1 VNSGRNEKIVIT
13 AALMHGLGMSYGAWI
28 HRDGEPSDYLGPQH
42 WIDMARKAES
52 GKLHALF
59 LAETITNAEWGLQTP
74 CGSMDTAIVLSL
86 MAAATSRIG
95 LVGTASTTYN
105 QPYELARR
113 FATLDH
119 LSRGRAGWNVV
130 TTYNSSVAKAFGMP
144 AHPEHDDRYARAA
157 EFIEVAR
164 ELWDTYEEGA
174 LVGDKAK
181 RVFIDPDRVHDIN
194 HHGEFYDVEGRLPFS
209 RSPQGRPVIFEAGS
223 SPVGRDLAA
232 RTADVVFTAQ
242 HTIESAVEFRA
253 DIRARAAEYGRD
265 PDTIKVLPGMVA
277 ILGATEEQAQARKE
291 ALDEAAGVVANLRQ
305 LAGRTGMPIETLEL
319 DKPFP
324 VHLMPPDSEYKGSV
338 GFRRSLVD
346 LAVKEN
352 LTVGDLLK
360 RTSGAV
366 HHQMVGTPA
375 QIVDAMQ
382 ERLDAGAADGF
393 TMMVDELPSGV
404 DDVVD
409 LLVPE
414 LRARGLFHE
423 DYEHETLRANLGIDV
438 PQLAP
443 TS

>member
-1 VNSGRNEKIVIT
+1 VNSGRNENIVIA

-28 HRDGEPSDYLGPQH
+28 HRDGNPSDYLGPQH
-42 WIDMARKAES
+42 WIDMARKAEE

-59 LAETITNAEWGLQTP
+59 LAETITNTEWGLQTP

-86 MAAATSRIG
+86 MAAATQHIG

-119 LSRGRAGWNVV
+119 LSGGRAGWNVV
-130 TTYNSSVAKAFGMP
+130 TTFNASVAKAFGMP
-144 AHPEHDDRYARAA
+144 QHPEHDDRYARAA
-157 EFIEVAR
+157 EFIEVAWK
-164 ELWDTYEEGA
+164 LWDTYAEGA
-174 LVGDKAK
+174 LVGDKAN
-181 RVFIDPDRVHDIN
+181 RVFIDPEQVHDIE
-194 HHGEFYDVEGRLPFS
+194 HHGEFYQVEGRLPFS

-223 SPVGRDLAA
+223 SSVGRDLAA

-242 HTIESAVEFRA
+242 HTIEGAVEFRT
-253 DIRARAAEYGRD
+253 DIRRRAAEYGRD

-277 ILGATEEQAQARKE
+277 ILGATEAQARARKE
-291 ALDEAAGVVANLRQ
+291 ALDEAAGIVANLRQ
-305 LAGRTGMPIETLEL
+305 LSGRTGMPVESLEL

-324 VHLMPPDSEYKGSV
+324 VHLMPPDEEFKGSV

-346 LAVKEN
+346 LAVKDN
-352 LTVGDLLK
+352 LTVRELLEK
-360 RTSGAV
+360 TSGAV

-375 QIVDAMQ
+375 QIADTMQ

-393 TMMVDELPSGV
+393 TMMVDELPSGI
-404 DDVVD
+404 DAIVD

-414 LRARGLFHE
+414 LRSRGLFHD
-423 DYEHETLRANLGIDV
+423 DYEHDTLRANLGIDV
-438 PQLAP
+438 PKPAA
-443 TS
+443 TA

>member
-1 VNSGRNEKIVIT
+1 MNSGRNGNIVIT

-28 HRDGEPSDYLGPQH
+28 HRDGDPADYLGPQH
-42 WIDMARKAES
+42 WIDMARKAEA

-59 LAETITNAEWGLQTP
+59 LAETITNNEWGLQTP

-86 MAAATSRIG
+86 MAAVTNRIG

-130 TTYNSSVAKAFGMP
+130 TTYNNSVAEAFGMTD
-144 AHPEHDDRYARAA
+144 HPEHDDRYARAA
-157 EFIEVAR
+157 EFIDVAR
-164 ELWDTYEEGA
+164 ALWDTYEDGA
-174 LVGDKAK
+174 LVGDKAN
-181 RVFIDPDRVHDIN
+181 RVFIDPERVHDID
-194 HHGEFYDVEGRLPFS
+194 HHGEHYQVQGRLPFS

-223 SPVGRDLAA
+223 SEVGRDMAA

-242 HTIESAVEFRA
+242 HTIEGAVEFRT
-253 DIRARAAEYGRD
+253 DIRRRAADYGRD

-277 ILGATEEQAQARKE
+277 ILGATEDEAWARKE
-291 ALDEAAGVVANLRQ
+291 ALDDAAGIVANLRQ
-305 LAGRTGMPIETLEL
+305 LAGRTGMPIESLEL

-324 VHLMPPDSEYKGSV
+324 VHLMPPDAEYKGSV

-346 LAVKEN
+346 LAVKDN
-352 LTVGDLLK
+352 LTVRELLRK
-360 RTSGAV
+360 TSGAV

-375 QIVDAMQ
+375 QIADAMQ
-382 ERLDAGAADGF
+382 ERLDAGAGDGF
-393 TMMVDELPSGV
+393 TMMVDELPSGI
-404 DDVVD
+404 DNVVD

-414 LRARGLFHE
+414 LRARGLFHD
-423 DYEHETLRANLGIDV
+423 DYEHETLRANLGIAA
-438 PQLAP
+438 PQLASTP
-443 TS
+443 

>member
-1 VNSGRNEKIVIT
+1 VKSGHNNIVIT

-28 HRDGEPSDYLGPQH
+28 HRDGRPSDYLGPQH

-59 LAETITNAEWGLQTP
+59 LAETITNTEWGLQTP

-86 MAAATSRIG
+86 MAAATERIG

-130 TTYNSSVAKAFGMP
+130 TTYNSSVAAAFGMP
-144 AHPEHDDRYARAA
+144 HHPEHDDRYARAA
-157 EFIEVAR
+157 EFIEVAK
-164 ELWDTYEEGA
+164 ELWDTYQDGA
-174 LVGDKAK
+174 LVGDKAN
-181 RVFIDPDRVHDIN
+181 RVFIDPDQVHDID
-194 HHGEFYDVEGRLPFS
+194 HHGEFYDVAGRLPFS

-242 HTIESAVEFRA
+242 HTVESAVEFRA
-253 DIRARAAEYGRD
+253 DIRERAAAHGRD

-277 ILGATEEQAQARKE
+277 ILGETEAQARERKE
-291 ALDEAAGVVANLRQ
+291 ALDEAAGIVANLRQ
-305 LAGRTGMPIETLEL
+305 LAGRTGMPVESLDL

-324 VHLMPPDSEYKGSV
+324 VHLMPPDAEYKGSV

-352 LTVGDLLK
+352 LTVRELLK

-375 QIVDAMQ
+375 QIVDAME
-382 ERLDAGAADGF
+382 ERLAAGAADGF
-393 TMMVDELPSGV
+393 TMMIDELPSGL
-404 DDVVD
+404 DQVVD

-414 LRARGLFHE
+414 LRARGLFHD
-423 DYEHETLRANLGIDV
+423 DYEHETLRANLGIETA
-438 PQLAP
+438 QLASTP
-443 TS
+443 

>member
-1 VNSGRNEKIVIT
+1 
-13 AALMHGLGMSYGAWI
+13 
-28 HRDGEPSDYLGPQH
+28 
-42 WIDMARKAES
+42 
-52 GKLHALF
+52 
-59 LAETITNAEWGLQTP
+59 
-74 CGSMDTAIVLSL
+74 
-86 MAAATSRIG
+86 
-95 LVGTASTTYN
+95 
-105 QPYELARR
+105 
-113 FATLDH
+113 
-119 LSRGRAGWNVV
+119 VV

-352 LTVGDLLK
+352 LTVGELLK

-375 QIVDAMQ
+375 QIADAMQ

-393 TMMVDELPSGV
+393 TMMIDELPSGV